1 MNDAPLFDA
10 IRAGDQATVDRLLAA
25 NPGAA
30 MASDP
35 SGLSALTVAAYH
47 RQWPIVDRI
56 LATGPDLDVF
66 EAAIVGDVERL
77 RTLLDEAEAEHGVE
91 RETARGRLDGLAP
104 LGGPEPLDGR
114 DADDDATAPVNRRSA
129 DGFTA
134 LHLAAFF
141 GRPEATRLLL
151 DRDADPNRWATGE
164 LTVQPL
170 HSAVAGGHEAVAAL
184 LVERGADV
192 NAAQQLGFT
201 PLMGAAQNGMLGT
214 VELLLARGAD
224 PKAYNDDILTAAELA
239 DRADHPEVAAAI
251 RAAGG

>member
-30 MASDP
+30 MASDAD
-35 SGLSALTVAAYH
+35 GLSALTVAAYH
-47 RQWPIVDRI
+47 GRWPIVERI
-56 LATGPDLDVF
+56 LATGPELDQF
-66 EAAIVGDVERL
+66 EAAIVGDMAWL
-77 RTLLDEAEAEHGVE
+77 RTLLDEAEAEHGVA
-91 RETARGRLDGLAP
+91 RETR
-104 LGGPEPLDGR
+104 GGPMNALESADGGET
-114 DADDDATAPVNRRSA
+114 DDATTEPVNRRSS

-141 GRPEATRLLL
+141 GRPEVARLLL
-151 DRDADPNRWATGE
+151 DRGADPSRWATGE
-164 LTVQPL
+164 LRVQPL
-170 HSAVAGGHEAVAAL
+170 HSAVAGGNEAVAAL

-201 PLMGAAQNGMLGT
+201 PLMGAAQSGMLGT
-214 VELLLARGAD
+214 VELLLMRGAD

-239 DRADHPEVAAAI
+239 DRAGHPQVAATI